1 MMDIIYEVLC
11 ILCIIGMGIC
21 LFSLGRELGKI
32 MDSREDSRKN
42 TKAEN
47 VEISY
52 KSSKYTMRRITE
64 EASYTQNL
72 QILVCH
78 YECYSI
84 IDVTFEEFLDLYER
98 FRKNIHIPNPHHTHD
113 IMVPENFVVPSML
126 INVEN
131 INLQEKFYFL
141 FKRSDECNFVWSDQ
155 YVPWIDEKFG
165 KNASHLEERP
175 EPSYLYLTL
184 NGQLKNGIP
193 KHLFLDYAS
202 FKDLQ

>member
-1 MMDIIYEVLC
+1 MA
-11 ILCIIGMGIC
+11 IC
-21 LFSLGRELGKI
+21 LLLFGRELGEI
-32 MDSREDSRKN
+32 LYSREESRKN

-64 EASYTQNL
+64 DASYTQNL
-72 QILVCH
+72 LILVCH

-126 INVEN
+126 INIVNVNSQET
-131 INLQEKFYFL
+131 NLQEKCYFT
-141 FKRSDECNFVWSDQ
+141 FKN
-155 YVPWIDEKFG
+155 PEKSVCLRG
-165 KNASHLEERP
+165 RIN
-175 EPSYLYLTL
+175 
-184 NGQLKNGIP
+184 I
-193 KHLFLDYAS
+193 FLGS
-202 FKDLQ
+202 IKFLVRTQIN